1 MSLQQRK
8 RKETPCKRTYTLT
21 FHLAMMSYLMNK
33 KTVIEEGEAREQRNT
48 VPFSFLAAELEGY
61 MNMPNIEENENPFI
75 WWKQQESSFPRI
87 SQLAK
92 QYLSMPASS
101 VCRCLPLV
109 YAQNGS
115 FQKLG
120 TFLKKNALDFCL
132 EMAKYCF
139 FFITI

>member
-1 MSLQQRK
+1 
-8 RKETPCKRTYTLT
+8 
-21 FHLAMMSYLMNK
+21 MNK

-61 MNMPNIEENENPFI
+61 MNMPNIERNENLFI

-101 VCRCLPLV
+101 VCLERLFLEAGNIFEEKRSRILPRKGEIVL
-109 YAQNGS
+109 
-115 FQKLG
+115 
-120 TFLKKNALDFCL
+120 FLHHNLNR
-132 EMAKYCF
+132 
-139 FFITI
+139 I